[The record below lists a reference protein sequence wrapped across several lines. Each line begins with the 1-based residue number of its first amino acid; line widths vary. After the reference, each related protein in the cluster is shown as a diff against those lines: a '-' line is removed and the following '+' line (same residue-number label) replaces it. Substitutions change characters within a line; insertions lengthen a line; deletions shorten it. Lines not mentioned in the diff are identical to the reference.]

1 MSYKLILTLL
11 LTGLVLIFVI
21 QNASVVEIKYLLWS
35 FEISRALLYFILFSA
50 GIIIGWLLNSYSRLR
65 KKQPDKI
72 KNNFNEII
80 D

>member
-50 GIIIGWLLNSYSRLR
+50 GIIIGWLLNSYSKLK

-72 KNNFNEII
+72 KNNV
-80 D
+80 